1 MQINFKL
8 CEELDITE
16 PQLLY
21 LYCAFYNVDVQD
33 LKNRELIVPGG
44 VPDEIA
50 RKLVVEETPFDKV
63 YDLYPHKVGS
73 RVLKAVKHDSADYNY
88 CKTKFMYYNRK
99 DKDVSH
105 KMLKG
110 LIIELSFRNKG
121 NSENFQQDIKTWF
134 NQRTWEKYC
143 DLEIEEDKVIDYG
156 KDI

>member
-44 VPDEIA
+44 VPDEIV
-50 RKLVVEETPFDKV
+50 RKLIVEETPFDKV
-63 YDLYPHKVGS
+63 YDLYPHKVGD
-73 RVLKAVKHDSADYNY
+73 RVLKAVKHDSNDYNY
-88 CKTKFMYYNRK
+88 CLNKFRYYLRR
-99 DKDVSH
+99 DSDVTF

-110 LIIELSFRNKG
+110 LKVELQMREKG
-121 NSENFQQDIKTWF
+121 NSQQFQQLITTWF

-143 DLEIEEDKVIDYG
+143 DLEVEVVEEKIERI
-156 KDI
+156 